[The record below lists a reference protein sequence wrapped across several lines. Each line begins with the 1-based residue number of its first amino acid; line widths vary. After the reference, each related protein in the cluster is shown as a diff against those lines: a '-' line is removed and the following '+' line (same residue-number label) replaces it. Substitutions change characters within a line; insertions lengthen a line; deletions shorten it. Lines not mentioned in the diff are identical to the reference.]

1 VHDDTDA
8 RRWDADEA
16 VSALYSAHYRSLVR
30 LATMLL
36 HDTGSAEEVV
46 QDAFVAMHGR
56 WSRLRDPDRAA
67 GYLRQAVV
75 NRARSAL
82 RHRGVAARHE
92 VSPGP
97 DQPGADVHALA
108 AELRRDVVQALR
120 RLPVRQREAVVLRYY
135 ADLSEAETAEVMGV
149 SRGSVKT
156 HASRGVAALR
166 PHLERLA

>member
-1 VHDDTDA
+1 VDGDTAPD
-8 RRWDADEA
+8 WEADEA
-16 VSALYSAHYRSLVR
+16 VSALFAVHYRSLVR
-30 LATMLL
+30 LATLLL

-82 RHRGVAARHE
+82 RHRRVAARHPVLPAPHE
-92 VSPGP
+92 
-97 DQPGADVHALA
+97 PGADVDALA
-108 AELRRDVVQALR
+108 TELRRDVVQALR
-120 RLPVRQREAVVLRYY
+120 RLPARQREAVVLRYY
-135 ADLSEAETAEVMGV
+135 ADLSEAQTAKVMGV

-166 PHLERLA
+166 PYLERLA